1 MTDAE
6 PAPKPDPPPEPTP
19 APKKGDTR
27 VVGEQ
32 LQEFDGKQWV
42 KFQYL
47 PSAGSGG
54 DGKPIVI
61 YKFFTDFE
69 VDG

>member
-6 PAPKPDPPPEPTP
+6 PAPEPGPPPPP
-19 APKKGDTR
+19 PPKQGDTR
-27 VVGEQ
+27 VVGED

-42 KFQYL
+42 KFDYL
-47 PSAGSGG
+47 PAAGSGG

-61 YKFFTDFE
+61 YKFIGDFE